1 VDGGLTSRGQ
11 APGGGAQTRKR
22 HNGCKKGEGMYVAP
36 QFSVF
41 MVNKPGVLARALTEF
56 ARVRV
61 NIVAIT
67 MMDSAEHGVMR
78 VVFEEPAKAREIL
91 AGLNMPYNETEVLC
105 VNLANKSGALA
116 VVAEKLAKG
125 HVNISYAYCTAGAKG
140 GRTTGVLKVSDVK
153 KAMKLLEDH
162 NKESRDAAAV
172 RQSKAARA

>member
-1 VDGGLTSRGQ
+1 
-11 APGGGAQTRKR
+11 
-22 HNGCKKGEGMYVAP
+22 MYVAS

-78 VVFEEPAKAREIL
+78 VVFEDPSKAREIL
-91 AGLNMPYNETEVLC
+91 TKLNLPYNETDVLC

-116 VVAEKLAKG
+116 TVAEKLSTG
-125 HVNISYAYCTAGAKG
+125 HINISYAYCTAGAKG

-162 NKESRDAAAV
+162 NKESRDASPV
-172 RQSKAARA
+172 RQSKATRA